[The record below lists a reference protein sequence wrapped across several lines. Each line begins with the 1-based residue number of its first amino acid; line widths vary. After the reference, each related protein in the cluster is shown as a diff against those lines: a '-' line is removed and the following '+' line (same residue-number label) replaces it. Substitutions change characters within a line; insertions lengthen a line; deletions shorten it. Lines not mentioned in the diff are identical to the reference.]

1 MSQESNRFAIG
12 LFVIGALAITIA
24 GIALLG
30 SGLLFRETKRYV
42 TFFDGSVR
50 GLTAGAPVLFRGVHI
65 GEVKQVVLQIDH
77 GQEKVRIP
85 VIYQIYPG
93 SLMEVGERPMGENA
107 VVKRMIEQG
116 LRARLEIQSVVT
128 GALALSL
135 NFYPGSA
142 IKYGGE
148 MPEMS
153 EIPSIPSAL
162 DILSDAL
169 GDVPLRDIVGEVR
182 TMVSQATMLFK
193 DDDLRRLP
201 RELSRTMEEFRK
213 TSAHLTELMQS
224 TNAQIAPIGKELRET
239 LAATQT
245 AMGRFDKVAGRLDV
259 ILSDDSPDKVQLS
272 ELLEDLR
279 AASQQVKELAEYLQR
294 NPDALVRGK

>member
-12 LFVIGALAITIA
+12 LFVVGALAIVIA
-24 GIALLG
+24 GVAILG

-93 SLMEVGERPMGENA
+93 SLMEVGQRPMGENA

-116 LRARLEIQSVVT
+116 LRARLEIQSIVT
-128 GALALSL
+128 GALSLSL
-135 NFYPGSA
+135 NFYPGTE

-148 MPEMS
+148 MPELS
-153 EIPSIPSAL
+153 EIPSLPSAL

-169 GDVPLRDIVGEVR
+169 GDVPLRDIVAEVR
-182 TMVSQATMLFK
+182 TMVSQATLLFK
-193 DDDLRRLP
+193 DEDLRRLP
-201 RELSRTMEEFRK
+201 RELSMTMDEFRK
-213 TSAHLTELMQS
+213 TSVELTQLMHS
-224 TNAQIAPIGKELRET
+224 ANLQIGPVSQELRET
-239 LAATQT
+239 LSATQA
-245 AMGRFDKVAGRLDV
+245 AMSRFDKVAERLDAV
-259 ILSDDSPDKVQLS
+259 LSDDSPDRVQLS
-272 ELLEDLR
+272 KLLEDIR
-279 AASQQVKELAEYLQR
+279 EASQQVKELAEYLQR